1 MYIDDLAVNFCDNWR
16 DVVGVAHA
24 AAEMFSE
31 EKQTPESAGPGGETA
46 VEMHPTTYQEA
57 VRTVHSPEQIGKS
70 DLIVEDG
77 QLIAKASLPKANKP
91 ATRYYDVKKLPSLL
105 RRFANVLVEQKFD
118 GMDMMLSKEKVWSGR
133 GLDKTSR
140 VPHIIEELKNWPHE
154 SFILHGQAMMYSDSQ
169 PMHRTLAIGYLN
181 GEAPVEEGRN
191 LRIWIFDIIELD
203 GKSLADMPM
212 IDRLKLLRKEFK
224 GTVHLPI
231 IKPEQFTVVPPS
243 KTAEAAERMGNLK
256 GSEGAMLFDAQSQ
269 WNTKRIINFGWCLTG
284 GNFIFTELGLQQL
297 QDVKIGDLVL
307 PKDGLWHQVRHIF
320 TRPMRTT
327 EILHDIKTQKGLKV
341 RLTSTHQVLT
351 KTLEWLSADRCDPLS
366 TAISK
371 PIFDFG
377 KAPCEL
383 ELNHKGYIK
392 NIEINSDFLR
402 FLGFWVAEGH
412 NDNNGGIYLSQND
425 AESHVLDTYAEI
437 IQNVIHAEPHI
448 GNYEG
453 KRVLRFWDAPLCRW
467 LIQNFRS
474 RDSHK
479 TVPWWLRNSDF
490 EAFWNGWIEGDGG
503 HDKTRLDNVG
513 TSSCY
518 LAGRAYLIMLS
529 LGKNVSLSL
538 TQPRVGQAHFKL
550 QLLKGG
556 AYSCLKTYNSPVATD
571 GNDLLYDLEI
581 ENEDSYSL
589 PNLIVHNSKWKGQKE
604 IDVLVVKKERKQEGW
619 RYLGAIGPINDAQA
633 KTLPAN
639 RIAEMKGK
647 KWLIMGHTHVSGVE
661 AAEGDILRV
670 RCLEIVK
677 NNHYD
682 YTYQNAVPMYQ
693 PEKTVP
699 DGLDTAEELASQT
712 LQKADDVAGYLHM
725 LVPISPG
732 RPLPTPEEIT
742 QFKKASDYIEK
753 RANRQKCMRC
763 EDPPTV
769 DVLYA
774 EGMGRA
780 WFCDKD
786 FEEWKQEPGGPWE
799 KEDPEYDAAYT
810 HEKDICKVYKVT
822 DGEVPVHWKEHSQ
835 QHDEK
840 VQKQFASDP
849 DSGSQQFEPGRL
861 DQGIMTT
868 TTKPE
873 PSADSTGPEGSAG
886 ITKIKDIDTYD
897 PAKIDD
903 RVLLDDHRI
912 CFVPDTPL
920 WANSSFGLM
929 CDSQDKERVM
939 GLDGYEPVEEVF
951 TRHYKGPMI
960 SLKIGRM
967 DEFLIT
973 PEHPIWVVPLFEEH
987 NHQLGLGS
995 RRWWNAYGGRKREI
1009 TVNAD
1014 FVSAENLRRNSHAVI
1029 VPIPST
1035 IPTNLPAI
1043 FFSLAGWYLAEGF
1056 PTSSRCI
1063 RFSLG
1068 PKEIEYAETI
1078 RQLVFS
1084 WGINDISIK
1093 PLPKEIRVEVH
1104 SRELVDLLMTH
1115 CGHYARYKTLSR
1127 LLLEAEPEKLRL
1139 LLDAYEKG
1147 DGSRDKNGVTTSS
1160 ASKALT
1166 YALFLIR
1173 LKLNK
1178 PSSISHRQ
1186 QKKWSKNFLWELRC
1200 SNNPRHDYWQWKNY
1214 YCFPI
1219 RRVQIIDYDGEV
1231 RNLRIASGTYCV
1243 PFVVHNC
1250 HAWWSTLQSGKPLV
1264 HDKPTVKAL
1273 HDAIAREIEKRG
1285 MNHNTPL
1292 EKEELTKANGGFT
1305 YAPGGV
1311 IGVPGMGGGERVPD
1325 PADNTFHEITPL
1337 QYMRAD
1343 ETSLTSHIFFK
1354 GPEGYAKAQQ
1364 WKAQVENLFES
1375 IGISNYKI
1383 SIDEE
1388 ADGWVATV
1396 RASATDPEKLKERID
1411 TLQKQLWPPWTGH
1424 RADPKT
1430 GKPLSSERPP
1440 VNPTEKQMPPE
1451 ESTRQGPVTWTP
1463 SRGAAADAVELAT
1476 WNLRFLGTSGE
1487 KTFPRKDCDDE
1498 QCRTDKRLNASAI
1511 FENSGTNVLL
1521 DCGSKELAAKVQTRL
1536 DAVCVTHAHPDHI
1549 DGLEFLSENV
1559 PIYMHRSTWRD
1570 IREQRPEYAE
1580 KLSRRELHFYSSYN
1594 AIRIGNVK
1602 VRWLPVKHSLKVQ
1615 TFAIRING
1623 IVLYSPDCLEI
1634 SDKWLGGV
1642 ETWIID
1648 GASLT
1653 RDIVREQDG
1662 EDYGHQSILNSLKQ
1676 AKKNS
1681 VPQVI
1686 ITHVGH
1692 LGVKQEDM
1700 PEALSKIALE
1710 AEYDKPVLAAHDGFV
1725 LPGGLKKAADP
1736 LPETKEGYPYPA
1748 NFYKGPDWL
1757 HSKSF
1762 TYIIHHHFPYG
1773 PKINKEKKI
1782 EPGTAGDIK
1791 ISGSTPGESGGQPP
1805 RDAISAPR
1813 DPAAAERYVLD
1824 QLKSELV
1831 KGEEE
1836 EEISKGKGGFR
1847 EHWETRQDT
1856 GDAKSLLGWTFLTY
1870 PWEKT
1875 QRFFSGSIKGMT
1887 TAKPAIPKQ
1896 STKKFPRG
1904 WLDVQGLR
1912 KPVILGGE
1920 GSAAETN
1927 RCGFYEI
1934 LEEGTFKYGVQRNN
1948 LHEYFFYGKLLRG
1961 RWIFRLLKLASGSP
1975 RWLAFRPPD
1984 QQPMDPIKH
1993 EDDGHYRLAGE
2004 TEAPVQSPGEE
2015 KKPIEG

>member
-1 MYIDDLAVNFCDNWR
+1 MGRPYETAGKQGGFKPESLTAMSVPGELVDQQLLFDHALCHALWCRKKDVPDAVPGWSIEDLVDYHWLLQAEMDRRGFIHKTYDDLDGVTVGKSTVQSLKSTVSQINAKSVYLAPPHARMIWNGEKSLTVKCRNYSGMLNKPLYWADDEYVYGVLKFTDIEPITLEQFKKLQPQHKISDKERTRWWPDANMLYAYTLKILNRFKTPQSYKYQRGVQVFFPTPEWKSDTQDLTIAVDLDGTIADTDTNLPIPECYTQAKPKTLAQESMKDLNDLANIVIYTARDPRYYELTAGWLDKNGISYDELILGKPVADMYIDDLGVNFCDNWR

-105 RRFANVLVEQKFD
+105 RRFANVLVQQKFD

-269 WNTKRIINFGWCLTG
+269 WNTKRIINFGW
-284 GNFIFTELGLQQL
+284 
-297 QDVKIGDLVL
+297 
-307 PKDGLWHQVRHIF
+307 
-320 TRPMRTT
+320 
-327 EILHDIKTQKGLKV
+327 
-341 RLTSTHQVLT
+341 
-351 KTLEWLSADRCDPLS
+351 A
-366 TAISK
+366 
-371 PIFDFG
+371 
-377 KAPCEL
+377 
-383 ELNHKGYIK
+383 
-392 NIEINSDFLR
+392 
-402 FLGFWVAEGH
+402 
-412 NDNNGGIYLSQND
+412 
-425 AESHVLDTYAEI
+425 
-437 IQNVIHAEPHI
+437 
-448 GNYEG
+448 
-453 KRVLRFWDAPLCRW
+453 
-467 LIQNFRS
+467 
-474 RDSHK
+474 
-479 TVPWWLRNSDF
+479 
-490 EAFWNGWIEGDGG
+490 
-503 HDKTRLDNVG
+503 
-513 TSSCY
+513 
-518 LAGRAYLIMLS
+518 
-529 LGKNVSLSL
+529 
-538 TQPRVGQAHFKL
+538 
-550 QLLKGG
+550 
-556 AYSCLKTYNSPVATD
+556 
-571 GNDLLYDLEI
+571 
-581 ENEDSYSL
+581 
-589 PNLIVHNSKWKGQKE
+589 KWKKQKE

-677 NNHYD
+677 NNSYD

-693 PEKTVP
+693 PEKNVP

-725 LVPISPG
+725 LAPISPG
-732 RPLPTPEEIT
+732 RSLPTPEEIT

-886 ITKIKDIDTYD
+886 ITKIKDVDTYD

-912 CFVPDTPL
+912 T
-920 WANSSFGLM
+920 
-929 CDSQDKERVM
+929 
-939 GLDGYEPVEEVF
+939 
-951 TRHYKGPMI
+951 
-960 SLKIGRM
+960 
-967 DEFLIT
+967 
-973 PEHPIWVVPLFEEH
+973 
-987 NHQLGLGS
+987 
-995 RRWWNAYGGRKREI
+995 
-1009 TVNAD
+1009 
-1014 FVSAENLRRNSHAVI
+1014 
-1029 VPIPST
+1029 
-1035 IPTNLPAI
+1035 
-1043 FFSLAGWYLAEGF
+1043 
-1056 PTSSRCI
+1056 
-1063 RFSLG
+1063 
-1068 PKEIEYAETI
+1068 
-1078 RQLVFS
+1078 
-1084 WGINDISIK
+1084 
-1093 PLPKEIRVEVH
+1093 
-1104 SRELVDLLMTH
+1104 
-1115 CGHYARYKTLSR
+1115 
-1127 LLLEAEPEKLRL
+1127 
-1139 LLDAYEKG
+1139 
-1147 DGSRDKNGVTTSS
+1147 
-1160 ASKALT
+1160 
-1166 YALFLIR
+1166 
-1173 LKLNK
+1173 
-1178 PSSISHRQ
+1178 
-1186 QKKWSKNFLWELRC
+1186 
-1200 SNNPRHDYWQWKNY
+1200 
-1214 YCFPI
+1214 
-1219 RRVQIIDYDGEV
+1219 
-1231 RNLRIASGTYCV
+1231 
-1243 PFVVHNC
+1243 

-1343 ETSLTSHIFFK
+1343 ETSLTSHVFFK

-1383 SIDEE
+1383 SVDEE

-1430 GKPLSSERPP
+1430 GKPLSSEKPP

-1521 DCGSKELAAKVQTRL
+1521 DCGSKELAEKVQTRL

-1549 DGLEFLSENV
+1549 DGLEFLSEDV
-1559 PIYMHRSTWRD
+1559 PIYMHRSIWRD

-1580 KLSRRELHFYSSYN
+1580 KLSHRELHFYSSYN

-1676 AKKNS
+1676 AKKNG

-1725 LPGGLKKAADP
+1725 LPGGLKKAAEP
-1736 LPETKEGYPYPA
+1736 QLPETKEGNPYPA
-1748 NFYKGPDWL
+1748 QFYKGAEWL
-1757 HSKSF
+1757 HGKAF
-1762 TYIIHHHFPYG
+1762 TFIVHHHFPYG
-1773 PKINKEKKI
+1773 PKINKEKRI
-1782 EPGTAGDIK
+1782 EPDTAGDIK
-1791 ISGSTPGESGGQPP
+1791 ITGSPPSSAGGNPPG
-1805 RDAISAPR
+1805 DAISAPR
-1813 DPAAAERYVLD
+1813 DPSSAERYVWE
-1824 QLKSELV
+1824 QLKPDLAKSEEPDIEF
-1831 KGEEE
+1831 GDSEP
-1836 EEISKGKGGFR
+1836 EEIRKGVGGFR

-1856 GDAKSLLGWTFLTY
+1856 GDAKSMIGWTFLTY

-1896 STKKFPRG
+1896 SSKKFPRG

-1912 KPVILGGE
+1912 KPVLLGGE

-1975 RWLAFRPPD
+1975 RWLAFRPSD